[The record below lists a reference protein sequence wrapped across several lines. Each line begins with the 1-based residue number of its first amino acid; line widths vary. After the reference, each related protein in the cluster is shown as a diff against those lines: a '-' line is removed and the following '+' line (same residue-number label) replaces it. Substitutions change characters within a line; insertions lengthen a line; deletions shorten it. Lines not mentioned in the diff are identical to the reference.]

1 MNHTMERTPRILT
14 KIGLTLEFLS
24 ATFALLA
31 YILFENFWNSDFFL
45 KIDPTTTSREL
56 EIIDM
61 IGPYLKIFM
70 LVASIIGFIIFI
82 VNYILFSGLYKGKYS
97 TEKARSIYTYQFIW
111 GIIQLFFNTVT
122 GILYL
127 ISGNQGRN
135 DQLDK
140 PFTREGI

>member
-14 KIGLTLEFLS
+14 KIGLVLEFLS
-24 ATFALLA
+24 ASGAVLA
-31 YILFENFWNSDFFL
+31 YFLFEHFWNRDIFL
-45 KIDPTTTSREL
+45 DLDPTTTPGEL
-56 EIIDM
+56 DFIEL
-61 IGPYLKIFM
+61 IGPYVKGFLIVM
-70 LVASIIGFIIFI
+70 AIIGFIIFI
-82 VNYILFSGLYKGKYS
+82 VNYILFSGLYKEKY
-97 TEKARSIYTYQFIW
+97 TPEKARKVYTYQFVW

-135 DQLDK
+135 GQVDK